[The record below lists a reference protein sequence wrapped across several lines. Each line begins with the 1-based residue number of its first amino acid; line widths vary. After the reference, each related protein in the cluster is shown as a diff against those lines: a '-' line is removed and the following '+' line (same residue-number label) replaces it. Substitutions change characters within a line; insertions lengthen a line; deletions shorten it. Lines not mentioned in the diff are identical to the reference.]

1 MAPVPD
7 SPALLGAHADARP
20 NGALA
25 GAAACEPRGAS
36 YGTAREH
43 ARGVRRLRPL
53 DVVMILADGALVA
66 FCAAVMV
73 AGLTDLI
80 TVW

>member
-1 MAPVPD
+1 MTPVPD
-7 SPALLGAHADARP
+7 SPALLSAHADARP
-20 NGALA
+20 NGAA
-25 GAAACEPRGAS
+25 GATACESRGAS
-36 YGTAREH
+36 HGTACVH
-43 ARGVRRLRPL
+43 TRGVRRLRPL